1 MESIR
6 IDILNPK
13 AKKILQDLA
22 ALDLISIREKLDSK
36 SAFKNLLIR
45 LRNQSDRAPSME
57 EITEE
62 MEAARK
68 ERYD

>member
-13 AKKILQDLA
+13 AKKLLQDLA

-36 SAFKNLLIR
+36 SAFKSLLIR
-45 LRNQSDRAPSME
+45 LRNQSEKAPSME
-57 EITEE
+57 EITKE